1 MARYGSLE
9 VFKFACYL
17 SIPILMTYFIAGN
30 PRNLEAII
38 RNVRA
43 QSLCPHCDMLTG
55 TRAVTLL
62 CVQMHRPC
70 SHRPH
75 GAARVRCLPA
85 GGSTPAQCGGAA
97 GAPAAEQAAEQVR
110 SCRWATGLCTP
121 ARAVRVCSS
130 PAAARA

>member
-43 QSLCPHCDMLTG
+43 QSLCHHCDMLTG

-70 SHRPH
+70 SHWPH

-110 SCRWATGLCTP
+110 SCR
-121 ARAVRVCSS
+121 
-130 PAAARA
+130 